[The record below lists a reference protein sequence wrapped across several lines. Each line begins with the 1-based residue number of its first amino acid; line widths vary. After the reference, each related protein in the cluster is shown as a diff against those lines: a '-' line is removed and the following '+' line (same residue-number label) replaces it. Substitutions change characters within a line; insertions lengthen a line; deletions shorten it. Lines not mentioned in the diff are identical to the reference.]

1 MFLKNKKY
9 ILDGGSGQTLLEMGL
24 KPEGALWSATALIDQ
39 NLHSLILKMHEDF
52 INAGSDMIVT
62 CNFSVRKRR
71 LEEYDKLHCFEEA
84 THFAGLLAK
93 KTKDEAKKNVLI
105 AGSLPSQGIVYKADI
120 VTDDKETFKG
130 FYNTA
135 KILNPN
141 IDIFYLDVL
150 TRINEIKIAC
160 EAIKGFN
167 KPILIGVHLNNLGL
181 LRSGETIE
189 DVIKLSKEINCCGI
203 ISACVSPEIVE
214 ITLPKL
220 SQQNLPYGFKVNAF
234 EEIKETYA
242 ENLNNFTDPIDTFGT
257 RVDEFTPAVFKKFA
271 IKCSK
276 EGANLLGGCCE
287 VKPRHIKTLK
297 NLF

>member
-93 KTKDEAKKNVLI
+93 KTKDEAKKNVLV

-189 DVIKLSKEINCCGI
+189 DVIKLVKNNFKVPVLAYQVSGEYSMIKNAINKKYVNKKI
-203 ISACVSPEIVE
+203 IVE
-214 ITLPKL
+214 TLT
-220 SQQNLPYGFKVNAF
+220 SFKRAGASAVVTYFA
-234 EEIKETYA
+234 EDVAKE
-242 ENLNNFTDPIDTFGT
+242 L
-257 RVDEFTPAVFKKFA
+257 
-271 IKCSK
+271 
-276 EGANLLGGCCE
+276 
-287 VKPRHIKTLK
+287 
-297 NLF
+297 